1 MRGELRQDFGYKP
14 GSYSRSMVLGGEAPT
29 RFQAAGQIA
38 VIRPYKKK
46 PYRGREERVSFHVFD
61 ECTNQ
66 YSGKF
71 FAYAGP
77 SLAVDL
83 HRGNGYRVRFN
94 SNPSFPQILERIEDV
109 PLPKPVRSK
118 KSKSP

>member
-1 MRGELRQDFGYKP
+1 MASGLEPMTDPRALQIHPD
-14 GSYSRSMVLGGEAPT
+14 GSCYMQQNRISGC
-29 RFQAAGQIA
+29 AAW
-38 VIRPYKKK
+38 V
-46 PYRGREERVSFHVFD
+46 VFP

-66 YSGKF
+66 YSGNF

-118 KSKSP
+118 KSKNP